1 MFHTKVQLIV
11 CSKKTILPQFDERSM
26 RTRETVMILK
36 ASMKLQCFNVQTQDV
51 PGPSI
56 RLKMWNYT
64 SLLANIQRMFM
75 TYLKEAML

>member
-1 MFHTKVQLIV
+1 MFHTKVQLIL
-11 CSKKTILPQFDERSM
+11 CSKTILPQFDKRSM

-36 ASMKLQCFNVQTQDV
+36 ALMNLQCFNDKTQDV

-64 SLLANIQRMFM
+64 SLLANIRKMFM